1 MYKRQIKDLIALKQ
15 FDKQKSAD
23 IGKII
28 FIGTDE
34 KNNHVY
40 VLGRKNHP
48 DIIQNV
54 FHELATCFNINNYL
68 LVDVGQYIT
77 PFMRIGGFLSRK
89 FGLIQLGRPIVA
101 KGTMLAYPNLCS
113 MVLQVKKNL
122 QTNSL
127 PKKKQGIPF
136 QNVRIYYC
144 TFSFSMAAIQACI
157 KIGLLPPLAMHHK
170 NNIPSVS
177 YTHLYILCRLFYG
190 GCFYHSQCSGY
201 FKGCRD

>member
-1 MYKRQIKDLIALKQ
+1 MHIIYHCYGGNHSSVTAAYIHLGLLPSTNIPRIKDLIALKQ

-101 KGTMLAYPNLCS
+101 KGTMP
-113 MVLQVKKNL
+113 
-122 QTNSL
+122 
-127 PKKKQGIPF
+127 
-136 QNVRIYYC
+136 
-144 TFSFSMAAIQACI
+144 
-157 KIGLLPPLAMHHK
+157 
-170 NNIPSVS
+170 VS
-177 YTHLYILCRLFYG
+177 YTHL
-190 GCFYHSQCSGY
+190 
-201 FKGCRD
+201 